1 MPRENSAL
9 KKSDD
14 KLFVKDLGTIVS
26 TARDMSFRA
35 ANLMQVACNWLIGWR
50 IVEQEQQGKA
60 RAGYGKHVIQLA
72 SESLTEKFGKGYS
85 ETVIRN
91 FRKFYLM
98 FPNLQ
103 VLQILPNKFVEVV
116 DQIQQPMVAKLNDE
130 GSAILPQLSW
140 NFLV

>member
-14 KLFVKDLGTIVS
+14 KLFVNDLGTIVS

-60 RAGYGKHVIQLA
+60 RA
-72 SESLTEKFGKGYS
+72 ESLIRVADEKARLWYVR
-85 ETVIRN
+85 EAA
-91 FRKFYLM
+91 
-98 FPNLQ
+98 
-103 VLQILPNKFVEVV
+103 V
-116 DQIQQPMVAKLNDE
+116 DQWDYRTLKRNIASQYYYRLVQTPKGKKAVVANEAL
-130 GSAILPQLSW
+130 
-140 NFLV
+140 